1 MRLDLKILKNLDGE
15 SFIFSTI
22 LPKMKEYIVLNLN
35 DERVNNFENYLK
47 EKLKISYSL
56 KEIMFDVIDTMIV
69 DKRNDFTYSISTND
83 SLLLKD
89 TSYTM
94 SQLVRLIEYGD
105 LNIRGLKLLST
116 IFRQIKSNIR
126 ALEFMYISNV
136 QIEEIDE

>member
-1 MRLDLKILKNLDGE
+1 MYTYIPKNVC
-15 SFIFSTI
+15 SR
-22 LPKMKEYIVLNLN
+22 K
-35 DERVNNFENYLK
+35 
-47 EKLKISYSL
+47 
-56 KEIMFDVIDTMIV
+56 IMFDVIDTMIV
-69 DKRNDFTYSISTND
+69 DKRDDFTYSISTND

-89 TSYTM
+89 TRYSM

>member
-15 SFIFSTI
+15 SFTFSTI

-69 DKRNDFTYSISTND
+69 DKRDDFTYSISTND

>member
-1 MRLDLKILKNLDGE
+1 MRLDLIILKNLDGE
-15 SFIFSTI
+15 LFIFSTI

-105 LNIRGLKLLST
+105 LNIKGLKLLST
-116 IFRQIKSNIR
+116 VFRQIKSNIR
-126 ALEFMYISNV
+126 ALEFMYMSNI